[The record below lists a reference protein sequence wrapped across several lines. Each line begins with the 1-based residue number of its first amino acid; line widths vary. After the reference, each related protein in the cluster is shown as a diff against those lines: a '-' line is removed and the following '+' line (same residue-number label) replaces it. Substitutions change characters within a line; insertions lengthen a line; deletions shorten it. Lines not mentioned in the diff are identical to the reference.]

1 MIKKIVA
8 FILLLLE
15 QAAGAQHITE
25 TQKLEATCHIWGFI
39 KYYHPQVASGK
50 FNWDNKLIELF
61 PLVEQA
67 NTTEELSKVFLN
79 WIDGLGNVPIC
90 KKCANQHKDDYFDK
104 NFDMSWMDNQKL
116 FTSTLSEKLK
126 YIEANRLLGN
136 KHYAAS
142 EYNLQ
147 IKVQNE
153 PEYTNF
159 EYPAREYRLLSLFRY
174 WNIIEYFFPYKYQTD
189 QKWNDVLTEM
199 IPEYINALNAEEYHL
214 AMLKTVAKIDDSHA
228 SLKSNVIMNI
238 FGDYWIPFATKIINN
253 KAVVI
258 RLFDENFC
266 AKDDIR
272 IGDAITHFNNKS
284 VEEIFNERKPYIP
297 ASSETGKRRNATSS
311 RLFQGHNNEPAT
323 IKFERAG
330 IVSEKTILRYKTDD
344 FIKKTPSAQP
354 AYKKLEG
361 AIGYVDMGLLEYKD
375 IKNMFADLKDCK
387 SIIFD
392 LRKYPNSTSGG
403 IAHFILPE
411 KKEYAKLI
419 YPDLDYPGKYRP
431 IDKDFTFGG
440 SMNKKNIYQ
449 GKIVLLINEYTQ
461 SQGEFTTMILS
472 KSDKAVKVG
481 SPTAGADGDVS
492 DFPFAGGYLTR
503 ISGLGVFYPDWK
515 ETQRIG
521 IIPDIEV
528 YPTIAGIQAGKDE
541 ELDKA
546 IEIANQ

>member
-1 MIKKIVA
+1 MSLIA
-8 FILLLLE
+8 LLLL
-15 QAAGAQHITE
+15 QAAGAQTLSN
-25 TQKLEATCHIWGFI
+25 TQKLEATARIWGFL
-39 KYYHPQVASGK
+39 KYYHPQVAAGK
-50 FNWDNKLIELF
+50 YNWDDKLIELL
-61 PLVEQA
+61 PVVEQV
-67 NTTEELSKVFLN
+67 NTTKELSKVYLN
-79 WIDGLGNVPIC
+79 WIDGLGNVPVC
-90 KKCANQHKDDYFDK
+90 KKCSQQSKKDSFDK
-104 NFDMSWMDNQKL
+104 NFDMGWMENSAV
-116 FTSTLSEKLK
+116 FTPELTAKLK

-136 KHYAAS
+136 KHYAAP
-142 EYNLQ
+142 EPNLQ

-199 IPEYINALNAEEYHL
+199 IPEYINAVNAEEYHL

-228 SLKSNVIMNI
+228 SLKSNVISNML
-238 FGDYWIPFATKIINN
+238 GDYWVPFATKIIDN

-258 RLFDENFC
+258 RLFDEKFC

-284 VEEIFNERKPYIP
+284 IEELFNEKKPYIP
-297 ASSETGKRRNATSS
+297 ASSEAGKRRNATAS
-311 RLFQGHNNEPAT
+311 RLFQGHYNEPVI

-330 IVSEKTILRYKTDD
+330 IVSEKAIIRYKTDD
-344 FIKKTPSAQP
+344 FSKKTPLTQP
-354 AYKKLEG
+354 AYKKLDG
-361 AIGYVDMGLLEYKD
+361 VVGYVDMGILEYKD
-375 IKNMFADLKDCK
+375 IKNIFTDLKDCK

-392 LRKYPNSTSGG
+392 LRKYPKSTSGG
-403 IAHFILPE
+403 IAHYILPE

-431 IDKDFTFGG
+431 IDKDFTIGG

-449 GKIVLLINEYTQ
+449 GKIILLINESTQ

-472 KSDKAVKVG
+472 NSDKAVKVG
-481 SPTAGADGDVS
+481 SATAGADGDVS
-492 DFPFAGGYLTR
+492 DFPFIGGYLTR
-503 ISGLGVFYPDWK
+503 ISGLGVFYPDWR

-521 IIPDIEV
+521 IIPDIQAH
-528 YPTIAGIQAGKDE
+528 PTIAGIQAGKDE